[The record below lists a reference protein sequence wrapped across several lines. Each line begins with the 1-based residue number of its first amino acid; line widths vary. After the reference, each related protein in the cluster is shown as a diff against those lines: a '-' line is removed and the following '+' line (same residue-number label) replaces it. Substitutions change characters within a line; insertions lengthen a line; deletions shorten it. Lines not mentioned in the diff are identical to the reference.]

1 MDFTDI
7 KAKLTA
13 AAEENKRLADEKKAT
28 IEQIGQICRDN
39 AKSIV
44 VLFVKEMNHFVEYL
58 RRAPCGYIDY
68 EYKRHNLAT
77 DDDAP
82 DCYEFAY
89 IVSSSGIDLGY
100 IHNGSSYWSK
110 QFTYDSRDS
119 NPQWESQHIQYI
131 SNWFGTEER
140 CQELVEILAKEYA
153 KLFSAYEQHFAEK
166 NVAYADAIKELKG
179 KLEGFHAIKTKED
192 GTVEIQLGGKTYIGT
207 LKEQE

>member
-28 IEQIGQICRDN
+28 IEQIGQICRYN

-44 VLFVKEMNHFVEYL
+44 VPFIKGMNHFVEYL
-58 RRAPCGYIDY
+58 CSAPCGYIDY
-68 EYKRHNLAT
+68 EYKRHNLTT

-82 DCYEFAY
+82 DSYEFAY
-89 IVSSSGIDLGY
+89 IVGNRGIDLNY
-100 IHNGSSYWSK
+100 IHNASGYWSK
-110 QFTYDSRDS
+110 LYNRDS
-119 NPQWESQHIQYI
+119 SSDNPQWESQHIQYV

-153 KLFSAYEQHFAEK
+153 KLFSAYEKHFEQSNAE
-166 NVAYADAIKELKG
+166 YAEAIKELKE

-207 LKEQE
+207 LKKQE

>member
-39 AKSIV
+39 AQSIV
-44 VLFVKEMNHFVEYL
+44 VPFIKGMNHFVECL

-68 EYKRHNLAT
+68 EYKRHNLTT
-77 DDDAP
+77 DNDAP
-82 DCYEFAY
+82 DCYEFDY
-89 IVSSSGIDLGY
+89 TVSSSGIDLNY
-100 IHNGSSYWSK
+100 THNGSSYWSK
-110 QFTYDSRDS
+110 QFTYDSRDG
-119 NPQWESQHIQYI
+119 NPQWESQHIQYV
-131 SNWFGTEER
+131 SNWFGTVER
-140 CQELVEILAKEYA
+140 CQELVEILAKAYA
-153 KLFSAYEQHFAEK
+153 DLFSAYEKHFEQSNASYAE
-166 NVAYADAIKELKG
+166 AIKDLKE
-179 KLEGFHAIKTKED
+179 KLESFHAIKTKED

>member
-7 KAKLTA
+7 KAKLTQ
-13 AAEENKRLADEKKAT
+13 AAEENKRLSDEKKAT

-44 VLFVKEMNHFVEYL
+44 VPFIEEMNRFVGYL
-58 RRAPCGYIDY
+58 RKAPSGYMDWKY
-68 EYKRHNLAT
+68 ECHNLAT

-82 DCYEFAY
+82 DYYEFSY
-89 IVSSSGIDLGY
+89 TVNGSGIDLGY
-100 IHNGSSYWSK
+100 THSGSTYWSK
-110 QFTYDSRDS
+110 QFNYDSRDG
-119 NPQWESQHIQYI
+119 NPQWDSNHIRYV

-153 KLFSAYEQHFAEK
+153 RLFSAYEQHFAKSNAE
-166 NVAYADAIKELKG
+166 YAEAIKDLKE
-179 KLEGFHAIKTKED
+179 KLESFHAIKTKED